1 MRSPRRLLA
10 IAATL
15 LVVVC
20 VLAAGLAALTILAI
34 PLVIALELAVL
45 ALVTGVATHRR
56 RRRGARREPPADP
69 QPDQA
74 RPAAGQ
80 PVTSDLEWTTGWPD
94 GPAQEAVRAIREN
107 VAGVLSSWGLTGEAG
122 EPTLLVVTE
131 LLDNAAEHGRG
142 PARLAVEL
150 TGDGVRVEVSD
161 SSPDPPRLGRLDP
174 LVTRGRGLLL
184 VDGLATRWGW
194 DDRPPG
200 KVVWALVPTGWAG

>member
-10 IAATL
+10 VAVTF
-15 LVVVC
+15 LVAVC

-56 RRRGARREPPADP
+56 RRRGARRGPPADP
-69 QPDQA
+69 HPDGERSVA
-74 RPAAGQ
+74 ERPPA
-80 PVTSDLEWTTGWPD
+80 SDLQWSTGWPA
-94 GPAQEAVRAIREN
+94 GPRQGAVPAIRED
-107 VAGVLSSWGLTGEAG
+107 VSGVLSSWGLTGEAG

-131 LLDNAAEHGRG
+131 LLDNVAEHGRG

-150 TGDGVRVEVSD
+150 TGDGVRVEVAD
-161 SSPDPPRLGRLDP
+161 GSPDPPRLGRPDP
-174 LVTRGRGLLL
+174 LGARGRGLLL

-194 DDRPPG
+194 EDEPAG
-200 KVVWALVPTGWAG
+200 KVVWAVVPTGWSS